1 MEFVEKREDAYVF
14 GPLGILV
21 GLAENNKLPYRRE
34 TERSSVTLQ
43 SPAVVGEG
51 GAFDQ

>member
-21 GLAENNKLPYRRE
+21 GLAENKLPYRRE